1 MDVAGDKGKP
11 LRGKGAA
18 HANELMEMLKEAK
31 TPAQRR
37 ILAQELAATRAGA
50 ADKRARALS
59 KVRVVGTTT
68 ASCGNAA
75 LEGMNFDVVVLDECS
90 QMTEPSSM
98 LAMSRFGCRALVAV
112 GDPKQLPPVLDSK
125 DLVLPADSKDSNN
138 SHNPLAKGI
147 FVRLRE
153 AGHPATLLR
162 TQYRLHPKLSETPNR
177 CYYDGELVDG
187 CDAAERGARVAVNG
201 APLNPLTWIDS
212 GSRDVT
218 QDGGSKYSPSE
229 ARFAALI
236 AARVV
241 EVGVSAGEV
250 GVITLYKAQERAIVN
265 NLAGILSREGVKD
278 VCEED
283 DVGGE
288 DDGAVKVSTVDAFQ
302 GQEKDVIIL
311 SLCGAHG
318 GSGFVTPERI
328 NVALT
333 RARRHLIVLGDS
345 RAPGMNKHP
354 AWGSC
359 LKISR
364 TSPNGYKPSFTV
376 DGELRDWLDGWSG
389 ADLTMRQSPGPTSQ
403 SPDPHGSPVD
413 EHERIVLD
421 ESIEDLS
428 TPPSRK
434 AEREDAVELDDDVV
448 ELDEAPVVELDAA
461 LPVDLDAC
469 PSRGAGR
476 AFPSRGAGRAFPSRV
491 PSRNG
496 IPRRGRLDEGPDARA
511 PEPRPRRRHL
521 TGGAIGDPRR
531 ARQGWVH
538 PGRLLARVQGH
549 PQGCAVP
556 RRGLA
561 AKGGDEQAGARRRPV
576 FRYIHG
582 HRGSVRMAKDVVSA
596 RADP

>member
-1 MDVAGDKGKP
+1 
-11 LRGKGAA
+11 
-18 HANELMEMLKEAK
+18 
-31 TPAQRR
+31 
-37 ILAQELAATRAGA
+37 
-50 ADKRARALS
+50 
-59 KVRVVGTTT
+59 
-68 ASCGNAA
+68 
-75 LEGMNFDVVVLDECS
+75 
-90 QMTEPSSM
+90 
-98 LAMSRFGCRALVAV
+98 
-112 GDPKQLPPVLDSK
+112 
-125 DLVLPADSKDSNN
+125 
-138 SHNPLAKGI
+138 
-147 FVRLRE
+147 
-153 AGHPATLLR
+153 
-162 TQYRLHPKLSETPNR
+162 
-177 CYYDGELVDG
+177 
-187 CDAAERGARVAVNG
+187 
-201 APLNPLTWIDS
+201 
-212 GSRDVT
+212 VT

-250 GVITLYKAQERAIVN
+250 GVITLYKAQERAIIN
-265 NLAGILSREGVKD
+265 NLAGILSREGVKE

-389 ADLTMRQSPGPTSQ
+389 ADLTMRQSP
-403 SPDPHGSPVD
+403 DPHGSPVD

-448 ELDEAPVVELDAA
+448 ELDEAP
-461 LPVDLDAC
+461 PVDLDAC
-469 PSRGAGR
+469 PPVELDA
-476 AFPSRGAGRAFPSRV
+476 PSSPVELDAPSPAV
-491 PSRNG
+491 ELDAPSPPVELDTSPPPG
-496 IPRRGRLDEGPDARA
+496 SPHETESPGVDDWTKDPMPEPLSPDLDVATLPEGRLEIHAALAKVGFTPEDYWHAYKDIHKGALYRDEDSRRRVETSKLAPVVVEFFGTSTGTAAPFEWRKTSCQHALIRDLIPACETYIHESAGWRWTRLSKLIEHFDDHAALEAEAGGFGHIVVSDARTQA
-511 PEPRPRRRHL
+511 E
-521 TGGAIGDPRR
+521 
-531 ARQGWVH
+531 
-538 PGRLLARVQGH
+538 
-549 PQGCAVP
+549 
-556 RRGLA
+556 
-561 AKGGDEQAGARRRPV
+561 DEAGAAHFATTGIAADAV
-576 FRYIHG
+576 FRNKKN
-582 HRGSVRMAKDVVSA
+582 RFA
-596 RADP
+596 RDMWDSDSDSDP

>member
-265 NLAGILSREGVKD
+265 NLAGILSREGVKE

-448 ELDEAPVVELDAA
+448 ELDEAPPVELDACP
-461 LPVDLDAC
+461 PVDLDAPSLPWSWTRLPLPWSWTRLPLPGPLTKRNPPAWTTGRRTRC
-469 PSRGAGR
+469 PS
-476 AFPSRGAGRAFPSRV
+476 P
-491 PSRNG
+491 
-496 IPRRGRLDEGPDARA
+496 
-511 PEPRPRRRHL
+511 
-521 TGGAIGDPRR
+521 
-531 ARQGWVH
+531 
-538 PGRLLARVQGH
+538 
-549 PQGCAVP
+549 
-556 RRGLA
+556 
-561 AKGGDEQAGARRRPV
+561 
-576 FRYIHG
+576 
-582 HRGSVRMAKDVVSA
+582 
-596 RADP
+596 